1 MLNPVITDCG
11 TAQNQPKE
19 DCKMSKNNPPEMG
32 QKQVKGLG
40 KTALGMIAVGLTSG
54 IALIA
59 AAKKLGDVITDADEE
74 TKDGRA
80 DE

>member
-1 MLNPVITDCG
+1 
-11 TAQNQPKE
+11 
-19 DCKMSKNNPPEMG
+19 MSKNNPPEMG
-32 QKQVKGLG
+32 QKQVKSLG